1 MSLNKTILIMDNDH
15 LALAILS
22 AGLQKILDK
31 FEILKPVDS
40 GSSAIKLCTSHHP
53 PSVLLADISMTDING
68 LTVCKEIRQEN
79 FTTTIIMMS
88 SFPIDRF
95 MRPAY
100 YSGAQGLIHKNSLQE
115 IARAIESVSSG
126 RPLPCSFA
134 DNKNE
139 HFLTASQAF
148 HLLKENQASDLS
160 PREAEVVDLWSQGIP
175 MSAIADQ
182 LDISRTTVRTHL
194 LHAADKLKA
203 PNNRALIAAW
213 LSYKQEDFP
222 L

>member
-53 PSVLLADISMTDING
+53 PSVLLADISMTDI
-68 LTVCKEIRQEN
+68 
-79 FTTTIIMMS
+79 IMMS

-115 IARAIESVSSG
+115 IARAIESISSG

-182 LDISRTTVRTHL
+182 LGISRTTVRTHL

-213 LSYKQEDFP
+213 LSYKQGDFP